1 MERKP
6 SIGILYFLIGFTASA
21 TLTAVLLVLLRPVLM
36 QSDDLALRKAAMW
49 APIFFGGIYG
59 LRVAHFGLRDGLT
72 ILPALVR
79 ALKP

>member
-6 SIGILYFLIGFTASA
+6 SVGILYFLIGFTASA
-21 TLTAVLLVLLRPVLM
+21 TLTAMLLVLLRPVLIE
-36 QSDDLALRKAAMW
+36 SDDLALRKAAMW
-49 APIFFGGIYG
+49 APIFLGGLYG

-72 ILPALVR
+72 ILPALLR